1 MMNVCYNC
9 GQYRADKII
18 EPEGPYA
25 ICPECGH
32 KHSFLQLPLLM
43 VGGPSGSGKSTVC
56 QRLVGKLDQVVT
68 LEADIL
74 WRADYDRPENRY
86 RKYFEKWLQVCK
98 NISQSGRPVLL
109 FCAGANPE
117 NVEPCVEARYF
128 STIHY
133 LALVC
138 DDEELEER
146 LRGRP
151 TWRGSDDPEYV
162 EAHIE
167 YNRWFKETGSMGEP
181 PIQLLDTSQS
191 SVEVTVD
198 QVALWVS
205 EKVLV
210 GH

>member
-18 EPEGPYA
+18 DPEGPYA

-32 KHSFLQLPLLM
+32 KHSFRQLPLLM

-86 RKYFEKWLQVCK
+86 RQFFEEWLRVCK

-109 FCAGANPE
+109 LCAGGNPE

-151 TWRGSDDPEYV
+151 TWRGSDDPAYIEV
-162 EAHIE
+162 HID

-181 PIQLLDTSQS
+181 AIQLLDTSRS